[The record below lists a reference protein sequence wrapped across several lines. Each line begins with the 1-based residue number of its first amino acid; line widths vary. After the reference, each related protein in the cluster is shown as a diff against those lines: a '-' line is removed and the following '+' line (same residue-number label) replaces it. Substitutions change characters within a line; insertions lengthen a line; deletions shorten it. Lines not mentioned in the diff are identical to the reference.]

1 MIRNDLQ
8 HIQLDSQKI
17 KEEPE
22 LQEQDASTTDFFLRL
37 KALNSNHLFKKRY

>member
-8 HIQLDSQKI
+8 HIQLDSQKS

-22 LQEQDASTTDFFLRL
+22 LQEQDASTADFLRL
-37 KALNSNHLFKKRY
+37 KALNSSPPIEKRY